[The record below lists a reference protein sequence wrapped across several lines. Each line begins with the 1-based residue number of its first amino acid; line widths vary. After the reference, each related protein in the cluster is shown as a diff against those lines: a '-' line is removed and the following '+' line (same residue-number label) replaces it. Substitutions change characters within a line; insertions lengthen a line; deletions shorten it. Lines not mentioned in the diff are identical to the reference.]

1 MGGVFPPIG
10 DNATCGISITSVAF
24 RGDALMHSNP
34 QQRACCKDIIAVAV
48 ILRKVFETLQ
58 RRWNLLYFVEDDQG
72 ILWRNGYITFYSE
85 SAENPG
91 NSQFTNAIQNSTN
104 HVWQ

>member
-1 MGGVFPPIG
+1 
-10 DNATCGISITSVAF
+10 
-24 RGDALMHSNP
+24 MHSNP

-72 ILWRNGYITFYSE
+72 ILWRNGCITFYSE